1 MEVAE
6 HSWFSAG
13 YVQQVASGF
22 GEVLQVCG
30 ILLSH
35 QLIVVVVRRE
45 YEENGLTALAGR

>member
-1 MEVAE
+1 M
-6 HSWFSAG
+6 HLWFSAG

-35 QLIVVVVRRE
+35 QLIVVLVRRE
-45 YEENGLTALAGR
+45 YVDNGFTA

>member
-45 YEENGLTALAGR
+45 YVENGFTA